1 MTSTAMLGSTWALVP
16 LKSSERAKSR
26 LAAALDAEQRRQLF
40 FSLAERVILA
50 LNESRNID
58 AVAVVTSSREVA
70 AFAKVL
76 HAIPIMQEADV
87 GMAPAL
93 EQALQSLLAMQPGRV
108 LMVPGDLPLITAPA
122 VDGIFDAQSSGEHVV
137 LVPDRRREGT
147 NALLCSPPNVISPCF
162 GADSFARHLS
172 VARTAGIATTVA
184 EIDELALDLD
194 CVEDL
199 DHLRQRSGDF
209 LVPQRP
215 INTSDVPMRIAC
227 PVMQ

>member
-1 MTSTAMLGSTWALVP
+1 MMGAPEPASTWALVP

-26 LAAALDAEQRRQLF
+26 LAAALDPEQRRQLF
-40 FSLAERVILA
+40 FSLAGRVILA

-70 AFAKVL
+70 AFAKLL
-76 HAIPIMQEADV
+76 HAMPIMQQADV

-93 EQALQSLLAMQPGRV
+93 ELALQSLQAMRPARV

-122 VDGIFDAQSSGEHVV
+122 IDAIFDARSPGDHVV

-147 NALLCSPPNVISPCF
+147 NALLCSPPNVIAPCF
-162 GADSFARHLS
+162 GAASFAKHLS
-172 VARTAGIATTVA
+172 AARAAGIATTLA

-194 CVEDL
+194 CVDDL
-199 DHLRQRSGDF
+199 DYLRERSRDF
-209 LVPQRP
+209 LAPPHPV
-215 INTSDVPMRIAC
+215 NASDVPTLAARAG
-227 PVMQ
+227 